1 MEKITGNAQ
10 TKSYKII
17 PVFIAVFFFIPNLL
31 WAGQF
36 KVTRVTD
43 GDTINVVGN
52 GKKEIIRLV
61 GIDAPETSKK
71 KRQPGQPFSQKSTKY
86 LASLVLKKMV
96 EIKSYGQDRYGRT
109 LGVVYLNDINVNLE
123 MIKAGLAE
131 VYRGRP
137 ATGLDMDPYW
147 KAEEKAKKADRG
159 MWVLG
164 DKYISPREWRKM
176 NR

>member
-1 MEKITGNAQ
+1 MNRSARLIVPVIT
-10 TKSYKII
+10 I
-17 PVFIAVFFFIPNLL
+17 FFILPNLCF
-31 WAGQF
+31 AGQF

-86 LASLVLKKMV
+86 LASLVLNKMV

-109 LGVVYLNDINVNLE
+109 LGVVHINGINVNLE
-123 MIKAGLAE
+123 MVKVGLAE

-137 ATGLDMDPYW
+137 APGFDNNPYW
-147 KAEEKAKKADRG
+147 EAEKEARQAIRG
-159 MWVLG
+159 MWVQG
-164 DKYISPREWRKM
+164 DKYISPKEWRKM
-176 NR
+176 QREK